1 MTSPSNRLLR
11 LSEVAKLLGVSTST
25 LYKWVKLGQFPRPI
39 MLGPMN
45 PKQRQTKRWVLSEVE
60 QWVNER
66 AREDDYE

>member
-11 LSEVAKLLGVSTST
+11 VSEVAKLLGVSTST
-25 LYKWVKLGQFPRPI
+25 LYKWVKQGQFPRPI
-39 MLGPMN
+39 MLGPMK

-60 QWVNER
+60 EWVNER

>member
-1 MTSPSNRLLR
+1 
-11 LSEVAKLLGVSTST
+11 
-25 LYKWVKLGQFPRPI
+25 
-39 MLGPMN
+39 MN